1 MACYTRSIINCP
13 AYAMIEKTRL
23 AKYLAHAGICSRK
36 QASRLIDQGIV
47 TVNAHPANHIDHVDD
62 SDDIRVNGERIQ
74 GAAPLVYFA
83 YHKPVGIDCK
93 LNQTDS
99 SSLIHHLPQT
109 TRVYPIGRL
118 DKDSRGLLI
127 LTNDGEFCNQLI
139 HPDFHQPK
147 RYLVTVDKPLD
158 DNFCQT
164 MANGVPVDKHITLP
178 CTVEKITEHQFSII
192 LKQGL
197 NRQIRKMAHY
207 CGYKVTDLYR
217 EQIAHLEL
225 TPLNLA
231 ENSYQQINKSDI
243 LKN

>member
-1 MACYTRSIINCP
+1 MS
-13 AYAMIEKTRL
+13 EKTRL
-23 AKYLAHAGICSRK
+23 AKYLAHAGVCSRK
-36 QASRLIDQGIV
+36 QASRLIDEGV
-47 TVNAHPANHIDHVDD
+47 VSVNNRPANHIDHVDD
-62 SDDIRVNGERIQ
+62 NDDIRVNNTRVQ
-74 GAAPLVYFA
+74 GKATRVYYA

-93 LNQTDS
+93 LNQHDP
-99 SSLIHHLPQT
+99 SSLIHHLPT
-109 TRVYPIGRL
+109 DTRVYPIGRL

-147 RYLVTVDKPLD
+147 RYLVTVDKPLND
-158 DNFCQT
+158 SFSQK

-178 CTVEKITEHQFSII
+178 CTVEKVADCQFSII

-207 CGYKVTDLYR
+207 CGYKVIDLYR
-217 EQIAHLEL
+217 EQIAE
-225 TPLNLA
+225 LNLA
-231 ENSYQQINKSDI
+231 TLSLPENTYRKINKSDI

>member
-1 MACYTRSIINCP
+1 
-13 AYAMIEKTRL
+13 MIEKIRL
-23 AKYLAHAGICSRK
+23 AKYLAHAGVCSRK
-36 QASRLIDQGIV
+36 QASRLIDDGIV
-47 TVNAHPANHIDHVDD
+47 SVNARPANHIDHVDD
-62 SDDIRVNGERIQ
+62 NDDIRVNGKCIQ
-74 GAAPLVYFA
+74 GKATLVYYA

-93 LNQTDS
+93 LNQHDP
-99 SSLIHHLPQT
+99 SSLIHHLPT
-109 TRVYPIGRL
+109 ATRVYPIGRL

-158 DNFCQT
+158 DDFCQK
-164 MANGVPVDKHITLP
+164 MAQGVPVNKQITLP
-178 CTVEKITEHQFSII
+178 CTVAKIAHCQFSII

-207 CGYKVTDLYR
+207 CGYKVIDLYR
-217 EQIAHLEL
+217 EQISE
-225 TPLNLA
+225 LNLA
-231 ENSYQQINKSDI
+231 TLNLPENSYLEIKKSDI

>member
-1 MACYTRSIINCP
+1 MS
-13 AYAMIEKTRL
+13 EKTRL
-23 AKYLAHAGICSRK
+23 AKYLAHAGVCSRK
-36 QASRLIDQGIV
+36 QASRLIDDALV
-47 TVNAHPANHIDHVDD
+47 SVNSRPANHIDHVDD
-62 SDDIRVNGERIQ
+62 SDDIRVNGKRIQ
-74 GAAPLVYFA
+74 GKAALVYYA

-93 LNQTDS
+93 LNQHDP
-99 SSLIHHLPQT
+99 SSLIHHLPT
-109 TRVYPIGRL
+109 ATRVYPIGRL

-158 DNFCQT
+158 DDFCQK
-164 MANGVPVDKHITLP
+164 MAQGVPVNKQITLP
-178 CTVEKITEHQFSII
+178 CTVQKIAQCQFSII

-207 CGYKVTDLYR
+207 CGYKVIDLYR
-217 EQIAHLEL
+217 EQISD
-225 TPLNLA
+225 LNLA
-231 ENSYQQINKSDI
+231 TLDLAENNHLEIDKSDI

>member
-1 MACYTRSIINCP
+1 MADKI
-13 AYAMIEKTRL
+13 RL
-23 AKYLAHAGICSRK
+23 AKYIAHAGVCSRK
-36 QASRLIDQGIV
+36 QASRLIDEGVVIV
-47 TVNAHPANHIDHVDD
+47 NHRAANHIDHVDD
-62 SDDIRVNGERIQ
+62 NDHVTVNGVRVQ
-74 GAAPLVYFA
+74 GKAQRVYYA

-93 LNQTDS
+93 LNQTDP
-99 SSLIHHLPQT
+99 SSLIHHLPPA

-147 RYLVTVDKPLD
+147 RYIVTVDKPLD
-158 DNFCQT
+158 ENFCYK
-164 MANGVPVDKHITLP
+164 MAHGVPVDKHITLP
-178 CTVEKITEHQFSII
+178 CTVEQIAPCQFSII

-207 CGYKVTDLYR
+207 CGYRVIDLYR
-217 EQIAHLEL
+217 EQISS
-225 TPLNLA
+225 LNLA
-231 ENSYQQINKSDI
+231 SLNLSENSYLEIQKSDI